1 MWLQETVFCEDLENI
16 CKAQYI
22 DWDELNGKTV
32 FITGSTGLIGYYV
45 TSALLY
51 RNLKYNANIKVLALV
66 RNLEAASK
74 KFSEQLKENIGLC
87 FIEGSVERL
96 PHVEE
101 NIDFIIHG
109 ASPTS
114 SKMFLEQPVKVIDT
128 LIFGTTNVLELAR
141 EKQVESFIFLSSME
155 VYGSNNTEEKID
167 EKHESF
173 LDTMSPRNSYPEGKR
188 LCENL
193 CASYMAQYNVPVK
206 VLRLTQ
212 SFGPGVKKDDG
223 RVFAQFLRAAMAGE
237 DIVLLSKGTTKR
249 CYLYLADAVTA
260 ILTVLLS
267 GENGAAYNAANEDTY
282 CSILDMAKLVAK
294 EICHDA
300 VQVVIREDSNAA
312 KKYMPEMFINLDTT
326 KLKKL
331 GWQSTTGLSDM
342 YKRMSLFYK

>member
-1 MWLQETVFCEDLENI
+1 MWLREAVFQEDLENI

-32 FITGSTGLIGYYV
+32 FITGATGLIGYYV

-66 RNLEAASK
+66 RNLEVASK
-74 KFSEQLKENIGLC
+74 KFSEQLKENIGLF
-87 FIEGSVERL
+87 FIEGSVEKL

-114 SKMFLEQPVKVIDT
+114 SKMFLEQPVDVINT
-128 LIFGTTNVLELAR
+128 LFNGTVNVLELAR
-141 EKQVESFIFLSSME
+141 EKHVKGFIFLSSME
-155 VYGSNNTEEKID
+155 VYGNNNNEDKID

-193 CASYMAQYNVPVK
+193 CASYRAQYDVPTK

-212 SFGPGVKKDDG
+212 SFGPGVKTDDG

-237 DIVLLSKGTTKR
+237 NIVLLSKGTTKR

-260 ILTVLLS
+260 ILTVLIN
-267 GENGAAYNAANEDTY
+267 GENGAAYNAANEETY
-282 CSILDMAKLVAK
+282 CSILDMAKLVAR
-294 EICHDA
+294 EIGSDA
-300 VQVVIREDSNAA
+300 VQVVIKENPDAA
-312 KKYMPEMFINLDTT
+312 KKYMPEMFMNLDSS
-326 KLKKL
+326 KLEKL
-331 GWQSTTGLSDM
+331 GWQPTTGLADM
-342 YKRMSLFYK
+342 YKRMAAVFC